1 MLFGLPRSSGV
12 EPRLLNP
19 AMPVTVAPWRR
30 AHAHVAHAHLA
41 QVHARATRAHRLSR
55 IGCLAE
61 TLAAAYV
68 CRIQARRLSTVAM
81 MSTTGVH
88 QQHLTKCAEE
98 IRSGVKV
105 VHEAYERRISSLVS
119 AAESGHSVSFASTF
133 GALADADGFASLAS
147 VELTLPALVSGDPE
161 ARAASAAAKKSLSDM
176 WSKTYTR
183 PDLYKIL
190 HAAKDSAETTE
201 EIRLVTVVLE
211 KFRQS
216 GCGLA
221 SDDREELASLDRRC
235 KELAF
240 QARPERKIIAMGCFR
255 IVWLVFSRWNR
266 TSTKIA
272 ARWI

>member
-1 MLFGLPRSSGV
+1 
-12 EPRLLNP
+12 
-19 AMPVTVAPWRR
+19 MPVTVASWRL
-30 AHAHVAHAHLA
+30 AHAHVAHARFA
-41 QVHARATRAHRLSR
+41 RAHARAHRVSR
-55 IGCLAE
+55 VRCLAG

-68 CRIQARRLSTVAM
+68 CRIQARRLSTPVATVAM

-88 QQHLTKCAEE
+88 QQHLTKSAEE

-105 VHEAYERRISSLVS
+105 VHEEYDRRISSLVS
-119 AAESGHSVSFASTF
+119 AAKSGQSVSFASTF

-147 VELTLPALVSGDPE
+147 VELTLPGLVSGDPE
-161 ARAASAAAKKSLSDM
+161 ARAASAYAKKSLSDM

-183 PDLYKIL
+183 PDLYEIL

-216 GCGLA
+216 GCGLT
-221 SDDREELASLDRRC
+221 SKDREELASLDRRC

-240 QARPERKIIAMGCFR
+240 QARIDRSCRGPLAMR
-255 IVWLVFSRWNR
+255 P
-266 TSTKIA
+266 
-272 ARWI
+272 